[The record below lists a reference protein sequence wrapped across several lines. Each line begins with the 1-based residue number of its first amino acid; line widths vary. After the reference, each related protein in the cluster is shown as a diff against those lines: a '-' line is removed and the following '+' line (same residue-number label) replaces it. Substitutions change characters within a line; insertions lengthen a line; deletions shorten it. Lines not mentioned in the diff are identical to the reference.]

1 MAKAHFKEWFT
12 SAKEFYGAFEYAL
25 RKRQYKLA
33 AFQLHQGVER
43 FYDTILLVF
52 TNYRP
57 KTHDLEKLS
66 HMVAGHDPAL
76 LTVFPQATGEQK
88 KCFDL
93 LKRAYVEARYNP
105 GYRIT
110 KPQLDYLGER
120 VKKLQRL
127 TKKICQA
134 RIESYLSA

>member
-1 MAKAHFKEWFT
+1 VSSPPDCKHAK
-12 SAKEFYGAFEYAL
+12 
-25 RKRQYKLA
+25 QA
-33 AFQLHQGVER
+33 AASV
-43 FYDTILLVF
+43 
-52 TNYRP
+52 
-57 KTHDLEKLS
+57 
-66 HMVAGHDPAL
+66 L
-76 LTVFPQATGEQK
+76 LTIFPQATGEQK

-110 KPQLDYLGER
+110 KAQLEYLTER

-127 TKKICQA
+127 TKKVCEA